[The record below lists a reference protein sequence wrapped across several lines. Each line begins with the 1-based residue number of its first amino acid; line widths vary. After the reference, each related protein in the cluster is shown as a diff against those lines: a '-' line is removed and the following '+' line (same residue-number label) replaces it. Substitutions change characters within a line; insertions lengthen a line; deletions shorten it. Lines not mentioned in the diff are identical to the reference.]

1 MKIFKEDKDGN
12 ESFPH
17 LSNGLTDPAYM
28 EQLEKLENSDL
39 NVKGKQYISDAMMTF
54 SLYNNLPNNSNNSKG
69 FPILKKNSNNNN
81 AFIQNTTSEYS
92 EETFSTQNLHLLYKT
107 NKKNELEKNRKINKQ
122 EQKDKN
128 DKEKDKE
135 KDKKNDIEKE
145 AKIELSIT
153 GCIEV
158 IFLFPYIKYEITI
171 YDKEKR
177 VYLKVYR
184 RYSEFEILRRV
195 LVNKYACVYTPP
207 LPGKKFFGIFDKE
220 LFEKRKKFLQIFL
233 HELQYLVYYFYD
245 SEEIKS
251 FLDPNVEF
259 FSPNE
264 DLIVSNLPSLDVEES
279 LTQLSSFAEI
289 AKKTFVN
296 NIQNIHDKIVL
307 KLREQDMSMTDKL
320 TEIVVKNYPR
330 KVLQKN
336 RNTIMLFANRLKQQT
351 KFVEDL
357 STVLENIKNKE
368 KEFQKAETY
377 FNEQLI
383 IFQTNYLEN
392 ITLGEKKIPP
402 KEIRNIE
409 DKINQISIERPIYV
423 LTKNISDWAYRENN
437 IIQSYCDSFFS
448 LNFFIDKDKE
458 IKREIKLIKM
468 SKNKIKRKEEL
479 NKLLKLNHL
488 LNEILILNTIYL
500 HDVRIDRYKYS
511 RFQLYYNAIKFSIE
525 KNKEDSQMKNLIYNL
540 IEPK

>member
-12 ESFPH
+12 DSFPR
-17 LSNGLTDPAYM
+17 LNNGLTDPAYM

-54 SLYNNLPNNSNNSKG
+54 TLYNNLPNNSNNSKNL
-69 FPILKKNSNNNN
+69 PIFTRNGNNNG
-81 AFIQNTTSEYS
+81 FIQNTTSEYS
-92 EETFSTQNLHLLYKT
+92 EETLSTQNLHLLYKT
-107 NKKNELEKNRKINKQ
+107 NKKCELEKNKKANKQ

-128 DKEKDKE
+128 DKEKDRE

-153 GCIEV
+153 GCVEV
-158 IFLFPYIKYEITI
+158 SFLFPYIKYEITI

-177 VYLKVYR
+177 AYLKVYR
-184 RYSEFEILRRV
+184 RYSEFENLRRV

-207 LPGKKFFGIFDKE
+207 LPGKILFGIFDRD

-251 FLDPNVEF
+251 FLDPNIEY

-264 DLIVSNLPSLDVEES
+264 NLIVSSLPSLDVDES
-279 LTQLSSFAEI
+279 LIQLSSFAEI

-320 TEIVVKNYPR
+320 TEIVIKNYPR
-330 KVLQKN
+330 KVIQKN
-336 RNTIMLFANRLKQQT
+336 RNTIMFFANRLKQQT

-368 KEFQKAETY
+368 KEFQKVETN
-377 FNEQLI
+377 FNEQLLL
-383 IFQTNYLEN
+383 FQTNYLAN
-392 ITLGEKKIPP
+392 ITLGEQKTTP
-402 KEIRNIE
+402 KEIQNIE

-423 LTKNISDWAYRENN
+423 LTKNISDWAYREDN

-458 IKREIKLIKM
+458 IKREIRLIKM

-525 KNKEDSQMKNLIYNL
+525 KNKEDILMKNSIYDL